1 MDNHD
6 FIISVK
12 LIKKC
17 CIILKLFVFL
27 PMERKIIYFGDFFKD
42 FIKSLNKDVREKIDY
57 VLDMLKRVKR
67 LNPKFIKHIK
77 DGLFELRIEW
87 EGNIYRV
94 FFVFDEGNIVV
105 LFNGFQ
111 KKSQKTP
118 IKEIEKALRIKKEYY
133 EYRKQHASQLR

>member
-1 MDNHD
+1 
-6 FIISVK
+6 
-12 LIKKC
+12 
-17 CIILKLFVFL
+17 
-27 PMERKIIYFGDFFKD
+27 MERKVIYFGDYFKD
-42 FIKSLNKDVREKIDY
+42 FIGSLDKDVREKIDY

-77 DGLFELRIEW
+77 DGLFDLRIEW

-94 FFVFDEGNIVV
+94 FFVFDDGNVVV

-118 IKEIEKALRIKKEYY
+118 IKEIEKGLRIKKEYY
-133 EYRKQHASQLR
+133 EYKRKLTSQL

>member
-1 MDNHD
+1 M
-6 FIISVK
+6 
-12 LIKKC
+12 
-17 CIILKLFVFL
+17 KLFVFL
-27 PMERKIIYFGDFFKD
+27 PMERKIIYFGDYFKD

-67 LNPKFIKHIK
+67 LNPRFIKHIK